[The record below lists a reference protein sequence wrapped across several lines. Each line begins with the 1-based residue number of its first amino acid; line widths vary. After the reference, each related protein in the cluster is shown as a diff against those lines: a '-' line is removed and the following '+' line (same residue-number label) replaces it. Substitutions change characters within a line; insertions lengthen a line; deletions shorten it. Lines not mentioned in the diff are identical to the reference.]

1 VGFFFESRGPGYQA
15 LMTLLSCRT
24 TYFLMIGSGLFLGAW
39 FVAED
44 QYLRDAPTTFRKTPC
59 VVKVATVRVLSNSRR
74 GATSYTPVITFTYT
88 AGGLEHQAAGYR
100 LFEGG
105 MPWHEAERVAH
116 GYQPG
121 QETFCYYDPANPDRA
136 VLSLEGDQ
144 VSLGMVVVLSILLL
158 AGGLTGWIFLEYV
171 VKSAAPKPPASLKEM
186 EESLRTGRLA
196 AGTAG
201 PSDLRADSVVG
212 AS

>member
-1 VGFFFESRGPGYQA
+1 MGYFFDSQGSSYQA

-24 TYFLMIGSGLFLGAW
+24 TYFFMIGLGLFLGAW
-39 FVAED
+39 FVVED

-74 GATSYTPVITFTYT
+74 GATTYTPAITFTYT
-88 AGGLEHQAAGYR
+88 AGGREHQAAGYR

-116 GYQPG
+116 SYRPG

-144 VSLGMVVVLSILLL
+144 LSLGMVVVLSILLL
-158 AGGLTGWIFLEYV
+158 GGGLGGWIFLEYV
-171 VKSAAPKPPASLKEM
+171 VKPAASKPPQSLQEV
-186 EESLRTGRLA
+186 EEALQTGRLVSA
-196 AGTAG
+196 SVPAT
-201 PSDLRADSVVG
+201 DFRADSVV
-212 AS
+212 